1 MLFPKEQLAYSEEF
15 DFSRSFHVVWF
26 LDTEGMPEIDTNV
39 LGQNGLIMEHM
50 GHYGIEHNE
59 FEIYKIYRESLD

>member
-1 MLFPKEQLAYSEEF
+1 M
-15 DFSRSFHVVWF
+15 VWF